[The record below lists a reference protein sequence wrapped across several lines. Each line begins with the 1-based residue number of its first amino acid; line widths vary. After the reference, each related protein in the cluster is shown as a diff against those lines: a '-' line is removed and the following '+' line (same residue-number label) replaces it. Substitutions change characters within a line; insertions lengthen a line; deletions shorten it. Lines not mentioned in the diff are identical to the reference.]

1 MSLSSLAI
9 IALSLSANN
18 TPIFQGTP
26 NEVVQTIRYNA
37 AKTDLWLQDHRVEI
51 KGVVSRIEKDGLGN
65 YIAIMETRIE
75 EPAAE
80 VSGTIRFKF
89 APSER
94 DSLAAV
100 LVPDQKVT
108 IQGDFRFVRDLL
120 RRMARNTVTVDLL
133 NCQLVPGEPVLPP
146 LPPEPAKPA
155 PVPEEKK

>member
-1 MSLSSLAI
+1 MSLASLAI
-9 IALSLSANN
+9 VALSFSANN
-18 TPIFQGTP
+18 APIFQGTP
-26 NEVVQTIRYNA
+26 SEVVQSIRYNA

-94 DSLAAV
+94 DALAAV
-100 LVPDQKVT
+100 LVPDQAVT

-133 NCQLVPGEPVLPP
+133 NCRLVPAEVVPP
-146 LPPEPAKPA
+146 PAPATA

>member
-1 MSLSSLAI
+1 MSLSALALV
-9 IALSLSANN
+9 ALSLSANN
-18 TPIFQGTP
+18 AQLFQGTP
-26 NEVVQTIRYNA
+26 TDVVQTIRYNA
-37 AKTDLWLQDHRVEI
+37 AKTDFWLQDHRVEI

-133 NCQLVPGEPVLPP
+133 NCQLVPGEAVLPP
-146 LPPEPAKPA
+146 DPAAA

>member
-1 MSLSSLAI
+1 MSLASLAI
-9 IALSLSANN
+9 VALSLSANN
-18 TPIFQGTP
+18 APIFQGTP
-26 NEVVQTIRYNA
+26 NEVVQSIRYNA

-65 YIAIMETRIE
+65 YIAIMVTRIE

-80 VSGTIRFKF
+80 VSGTIRFTF

-100 LVPDQKVT
+100 LVPDQAVT

-133 NCQLVPGEPVLPP
+133 NCQLVPAAAALPP
-146 LPPEPAKPA
+146 PPAADPAA
-155 PVPEEKK
+155 VPEEKK

>member
-9 IALSLSANN
+9 LALSLSANN
-18 TPIFQGTP
+18 APIFHGTP
-26 NEVVQTIRYNA
+26 NEVVQSIRYNA

-51 KGVVSRIEKDGLGN
+51 TGVVSRIEKDGLGN
-65 YIAIMETRIE
+65 YVAIMQTRIE

-89 APSER
+89 APGER

-133 NCQLVPGEPVLPP
+133 NCQLVPAVAVVP
-146 LPPEPAKPA
+146 PA
-155 PVPEEKK
+155 PAATPAPEAK

>member
-1 MSLSSLAI
+1 MSLASLAI
-9 IALSLSANN
+9 VVLSFSANN
-18 TPIFQGTP
+18 APIFQGTP
-26 NEVVQTIRYNA
+26 SEVVQSIRYNA

-89 APSER
+89 VPSER
-94 DSLAAV
+94 DALAAV
-100 LVPDQKVT
+100 LVPDQAVT

-120 RRMARNTVTVDLL
+120 RRMARNMVTVDLL
-133 NCQLVPGEPVLPP
+133 NCRLVPAEVVPP
-146 LPPEPAKPA
+146 PAPAAA

>member
-1 MSLSSLAI
+1 MNPLAPL
-9 IALSLSANN
+9 ALLALFLSANN
-18 TPIFQGTP
+18 APIFQGTP
-26 NEVVQTIRYNA
+26 TDVVQIIRYNA
-37 AKTDLWLQDHRVEI
+37 ASTDLWLQDHRVEI

-100 LVPDQKVT
+100 LVPAQVVT

-120 RRMARNTVTVDLL
+120 RRMARNSVTVDLL
-133 NCQLVPGEPVLPP
+133 NCQLVPVVALPP
-146 LPPEPAKPA
+146 PVIPVPTPA
-155 PVPEEKK
+155 PEVK

>member
-1 MSLSSLAI
+1 MSLSALALV
-9 IALSLSANN
+9 ALSLSANN
-18 TPIFQGTP
+18 AQLFQGTP
-26 NEVVQTIRYNA
+26 TDVVQTIRYNA
-37 AKTDLWLQDHRVEI
+37 AKTDFWLQDHRVEI

-100 LVPDQKVT
+100 ICSDP
-108 IQGDFRFVRDLL
+108 
-120 RRMARNTVTVDLL
+120 
-133 NCQLVPGEPVLPP
+133 
-146 LPPEPAKPA
+146 
-155 PVPEEKK
+155 

>member
-1 MSLSSLAI
+1 MNPLAPLALL
-9 IALSLSANN
+9 ALSFSAHNA
-18 TPIFQGTP
+18 PIFQGTP
-26 NEVVQTIRYNA
+26 TDVVQTIRYNA
-37 AKTDLWLQDHRVEI
+37 ASTDLWLQDRRVEI

-80 VSGTIRFKF
+80 VSGTLRFKF

-100 LVPDQKVT
+100 LVPDQVVT
-108 IQGDFRFVRDLL
+108 IQGDFRFVRDQL

-133 NCQLVPGEPVLPP
+133 NCQVVPGVVLPP
-146 LPPEPAKPA
+146 PPAAA
-155 PVPEEKK
+155 PVPAK

>member
-1 MSLSSLAI
+1 MNPLAPL
-9 IALSLSANN
+9 ALLALFLSANN
-18 TPIFQGTP
+18 APIFQGTP
-26 NEVVQTIRYNA
+26 TDVVQIIRYNA
-37 AKTDLWLQDHRVEI
+37 ASADLWLQDHRVEI

-100 LVPDQKVT
+100 LVPAQAVS

-120 RRMARNTVTVDLL
+120 RRMARNSVTVDLL
-133 NCQLVPGEPVLPP
+133 NCQVVPAAVLPP
-146 LPPEPAKPA
+146 PVVPVPPPA
-155 PVPEEKK
+155 P